1 MAATA
6 DGSIKVTLT
15 GTLKNT
21 LTDGTTATT
30 TIGTTPSIT
39 LAGGTGLNQFNRGWQ
54 SRGRTLS
61 SASENIDLYDLG
73 SLDIGA
79 GAGEDALGLPL
90 AATAVV
96 AICIENRSTS
106 AVDLLVGGLNATT
119 AWNSPFAASDTAKL
133 SIPPNG
139 GVLLWCVSTAGFPVA
154 DVSNHLLKIEASGGA
169 ATYDITV
176 FFRG

>member
-6 DGSIKVTLT
+6 TGSIKVTLS
-15 GTLKNT
+15 GELKNS
-21 LTDGTTATT
+21 LTDGTISSV
-30 TIGTTPSIT
+30 TIGTAPSIT
-39 LAGGTGLNQFNRGWQ
+39 LSGGTGLNQFNRGWQ
-54 SRGRTLS
+54 SKGRVLA
-61 SASENIDLYDLG
+61 SATEDIDLYDLG

-96 AICIENRSTS
+96 AICIENRATS
-106 AVDLLVGGLNATT
+106 AVNLLVGGKATAA
-119 AWNSPFAASDTAKL
+119 AWNSPFNADDNAKL

-139 GVLLWCVSTAGFPVA
+139 GVLLWCVSASAFAVA
-154 DVSNHLLKIEASGGA
+154 DTSNHLLKIEASGGS